1 MAEEFWLLGQN
12 PHDLVGMKVFL
23 IFFSVSAL
31 IFPLAIKYLNTNYLS
46 SISSCL
52 QNQCYIFENIKLV
65 KLRKYV
71 ENFSC
76 KWKITHF
83 INLSLWTPSHNNTWT
98 YTFYFSMLMGSFSEV
113 LSSHNDFFFYYILLK
128 SNFFLCFPFENL
140 KKVLMHA
147 LFAAVIFGGLCC
159 LGSISYYVE

>member
-65 KLRKYV
+65 KLRKDV

-76 KWKITHF
+76 KWK
-83 INLSLWTPSHNNTWT
+83 NNP
-98 YTFYFSMLMGSFSEV
+98 FYQ
-113 LSSHNDFFFYYILLK
+113 LK
-128 SNFFLCFPFENL
+128 SLDP
-140 KKVLMHA
+140 K
-147 LFAAVIFGGLCC
+147 
-159 LGSISYYVE
+159 SQ